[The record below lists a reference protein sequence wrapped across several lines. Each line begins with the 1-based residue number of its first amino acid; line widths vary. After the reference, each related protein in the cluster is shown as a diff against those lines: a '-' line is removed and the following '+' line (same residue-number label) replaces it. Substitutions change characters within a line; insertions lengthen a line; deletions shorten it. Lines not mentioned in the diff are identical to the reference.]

1 MNKRKITKKTRPQ
14 RDEIIEKPVKRSA
27 GNFHIEFKNEQ
38 QRKAWQT
45 IEQNEITFLIGPA
58 GSAKSFISSAY
69 SCSSILTKRQQK
81 ILLTR
86 PIVES
91 SHGLGYLPG
100 PQPLTA
106 KIVTPNGWTTM
117 GELKIGDKVIGRDGL
132 PTEILGIYP
141 KGKKEVYRVTTTDG
155 THTECCLDH
164 LWYTETFE
172 NKKRNKKGTVKTTK
186 EIVDTL
192 KTKNGK
198 INHFLPRNE
207 AVHYEKQNHEL
218 SPYVM
223 GVLLGD
229 GYFGNVI
236 SFASAD
242 PEIVDRVEKEIEP
255 LNLTL
260 TEHKNSHSQA
270 NSYTIASHNYS
281 WKPARKI
288 KVTNTING
296 DQILFERNNIAA
308 DYFGLKEKTL
318 MCRCRKG
325 SVIKNKKFEYLD
337 LENKFT
343 HPVKN
348 ILISYDLLNKKAW
361 EKFIPNEYKYS
372 SIQDRLDILR
382 GLMDTD
388 GTVCIRKGYSE
399 ASFTTTSKQLADDVV
414 EIVRS
419 LGGRACLRERNR
431 INKKS
436 KLANGREIVSRRK
449 SYEFTI
455 SLPEDMNPFHLKRK
469 ASKFKCNYIHRVG
482 IVSIEKVGHEK
493 VQCIKVNNLEHL
505 YLTDNFIVTH
515 NTFEEKVNPYITPI
529 YDALDE
535 LVGPVGF
542 QREVVNKSIQIRP
555 LNYLRG
561 CNFNDAICLSD
572 ESQNMNL
579 KELLLY
585 ITRLGRNSKMI
596 INGDPNQCDIK
607 DSALMHV
614 VNKLEGLPGIGVVRF
629 DKSAIVRNP
638 LISQI
643 LDRLAPD
650 QSI

>member
-100 PQPLTA
+100 CQPLTQQ
-106 KIVTPNGWTTM
+106 VLTTSGWTTM
-117 GELKIGDKVIGRDGL
+117 GEIKIGDKVIGRDGM
-132 PTEILGIYP
+132 PTEVLGIYP
-141 KGKKEVYRVTTTDG
+141 KGEKDTYKVTTFDG
-155 THTECCLDH
+155 TSTICCADH
-164 LWYTETFE
+164 LWYTQTREE
-172 NKKRNKKGTVKTTK
+172 KNKKQQGKVRVTRDIISDLENGVK
-186 EIVDTL
+186 
-192 KTKNGK
+192 
-198 INHFLPRNE
+198 HFLPRNE
-207 AVHYEKQNHEL
+207 PVHFDKKEL
-218 SPYVM
+218 SIAPYTL

-229 GYFGNVI
+229 GHTERTHVR
-236 SFASAD
+236 FASAD
-242 PEIVDRVEKEIEP
+242 QEIVDRVNDEIKP
-255 LNLTL
+255 LGLYCQQA
-260 TEHKNSHSQA
+260 KKQYSQA
-270 NSYTIASHNYS
+270 WSYTLSSLEGYRQGA
-281 WKPARKI
+281 KPVKI
-288 KVTNTING
+288 TEIDTSNTYYFSTNR
-296 DQILFERNNIAA
+296 EA
-308 DYFGLKEKTL
+308 
-318 MCRCRKG
+318 M
-325 SVIKNKKFEYLD
+325 
-337 LENKFT
+337 KFT
-343 HPVKN
+343 NCKQRTLFTRVSCGATVDGYKYEKNGEPWVNPVFN
-348 ILISYDLLNKKAW
+348 CLRNHDLLGKKAW
-361 EKFIPNEYKYS
+361 DKFIPDDYKYS
-372 SIQDRLDILR
+372 SVQDRIDILR
-382 GLMDTD
+382 GLLDTD
-388 GTVCIRKGYSE
+388 GSARKRIGDQVNFY
-399 ASFTTTSKQLADDVV
+399 TTSLRLAEDVI

-419 LGGRACLRERNR
+419 LGGKAKLRSRDRRNEKNRNIVARR
-431 INKKS
+431 I
-436 KLANGREIVSRRK
+436 
-449 SYEFTI
+449 SYEVSI
-455 SLPEDMNPFHLKRK
+455 AMPESINPFYLKRK
-469 ASKFKCNYIHRVG
+469 AERFEGKNIAH
-482 IVSIEKVGHEK
+482 IEIISIKKVGNEK
-493 VQCIKVNNLEHL
+493 VQCIKVDNPEHL

-614 VNKLEGLPGIGVVRF
+614 VSKLEGLPGIGVVRF

-643 LDRLAPD
+643 LDRLVPD

>member
-100 PQPLTA
+100 CQPLTQQ
-106 KIVTPNGWTTM
+106 VLTTSGWTTM
-117 GELKIGDKVIGRDGL
+117 GEIKIGDKVIGRDGM
-132 PTEILGIYP
+132 PTEVLGIYP
-141 KGKKEVYRVTTTDG
+141 KGEKDTYKVTTFDG
-155 THTECCLDH
+155 TSTICCADH
-164 LWYTETFE
+164 LWYTQTREE
-172 NKKRNKKGTVKTTK
+172 KNKKQQGKVRVTRDIISDLENGVK
-186 EIVDTL
+186 
-192 KTKNGK
+192 
-198 INHFLPRNE
+198 HFLPRNE
-207 AVHYEKQNHEL
+207 PVHFDKKEL
-218 SPYVM
+218 SIAPYTL

-229 GYFGNVI
+229 GTYSDGHVR
-236 SFASAD
+236 FASAD
-242 PEIVDRVEKEIEP
+242 QEIVDRVNDEIKP
-255 LNLTL
+255 LGLYCQQA
-260 TEHKNSHSQA
+260 KKQYSQA
-270 NSYTIASHNYS
+270 WSYTLSSLEGYRQGA
-281 WKPARKI
+281 KPVKI
-288 KVTNTING
+288 TEIDTSNTYYFSTNR
-296 DQILFERNNIAA
+296 EA
-308 DYFGLKEKTL
+308 
-318 MCRCRKG
+318 M
-325 SVIKNKKFEYLD
+325 
-337 LENKFT
+337 KFT
-343 HPVKN
+343 NCKQRTLFTRVSCGATVDGYKYEKNGEPWVNPVFN
-348 ILISYDLLNKKAW
+348 CLRNHDLLGKKAW
-361 EKFIPNEYKYS
+361 DKFIPDDYKYS
-372 SIQDRLDILR
+372 SVQDRIDILR
-382 GLMDTD
+382 GLLDTD
-388 GTVCIRKGYSE
+388 GSARKRIGDQVNFY
-399 ASFTTTSKQLADDVV
+399 TTSLRLAEDVI

-419 LGGRACLRERNR
+419 LGGKAKLRSRDRRNEKNRNIVARR
-431 INKKS
+431 I
-436 KLANGREIVSRRK
+436 
-449 SYEFTI
+449 SYEVSI
-455 SLPEDMNPFHLKRK
+455 AMPESINPFYLKRK
-469 ASKFKCNYIHRVG
+469 AERFEGKNIAH
-482 IVSIEKVGHEK
+482 IEIISIKKVGNEK
-493 VQCIKVNNLEHL
+493 VQCIKVDNPEHL

-614 VNKLEGLPGIGVVRF
+614 VSKLEGLPGIGVVRF

-643 LDRLAPD
+643 LDRLVPD

>member
-100 PQPLTA
+100 CQPLSQ
-106 KIVTPNGWTTM
+106 KIATPSGWTTM
-117 GELKIGDKVIGRDGL
+117 GEIKIGDKVIGRDGM
-132 PTEILGIYP
+132 PTEVLGIYP
-141 KGKKEVYRVTTTDG
+141 KGEKDTYKVTTFDG
-155 THTECCLDH
+155 TSTICCADH
-164 LWYTETFE
+164 LWYTQTREE
-172 NKKRNKKGTVKTTK
+172 KNKKQQGKVRVTRDIISDLENG
-186 EIVDTL
+186 L
-192 KTKNGK
+192 K
-198 INHFLPRNE
+198 HFLPRNE
-207 AVHYEKQNHEL
+207 PVHFDKKEL
-218 SPYVM
+218 SIAPYTL

-229 GYFGNVI
+229 GTSERGHVR
-236 SFASAD
+236 FASAD
-242 PEIVDRVEKEIEP
+242 QEIVDRVNAEIK
-255 LNLTL
+255 TL
-260 TEHKNSHSQA
+260 GLYCQQAKKQYSQA
-270 NSYTIASHNYS
+270 WSYTLSSLEGYRQGA
-281 WKPARKI
+281 KPVKI
-288 KVTNTING
+288 TEIDTSNTYYFSTNREAMKFTNCK
-296 DQILFERNNIAA
+296 Q
-308 DYFGLKEKTL
+308 KTL
-318 MCRCRKG
+318 STRVSCGATVDGYKYD
-325 SVIKNKKFEYLD
+325 KNGEPWV
-337 LENKFT
+337 N
-343 HPVKN
+343 PVFN
-348 ILISYDLLNKKAW
+348 CLRNHDLLGKKAW
-361 EKFIPNEYKYS
+361 DKFIPDDYKYS
-372 SIQDRLDILR
+372 GVQDRIDILR
-382 GLMDTD
+382 GLLDTD
-388 GTVCIRKGYSE
+388 GSIKWGGETVFY
-399 ASFTTTSKQLADDVV
+399 TTSLRLAEDVI

-419 LGGRACLRERNR
+419 LGGKAKIRSRDRRNEKNRNIVARR
-431 INKKS
+431 I
-436 KLANGREIVSRRK
+436 
-449 SYEFTI
+449 SYEVSI
-455 SLPEDMNPFHLKRK
+455 VMPESINPFYLKRK
-469 ASKFKCNYIHRVG
+469 AKRFKGKNVANIE
-482 IVSIEKVGHEK
+482 IISIEKVGHEK
-493 VQCIKVNNLEHL
+493 VQCIKVDNPEHL

-614 VNKLEGLPGIGVVRF
+614 VSKLEGVPGIGVVRF

>member
-1 MNKRKITKKTRPQ
+1 MRKNKRPSKKEKQDIFTSAPSPKKT
-14 RDEIIEKPVKRSA
+14 A
-27 GNFHIEFKNEQ
+27 GSFHFEFLNAQ
-38 QRKAWQT
+38 QKKAWET

-69 SCSSILTKRQQK
+69 ACSSILTKRQQK

-106 KIVTPNGWTTM
+106 KIVTPTGWTTM

-132 PTEILGIYP
+132 PTEVLGIFP
-141 KGKKEVYRVTTTDG
+141 KGEKEVYRITTTDG
-155 THTECCLDH
+155 TQTECCLDH

-192 KTKNGK
+192 KTKDGK

-207 AVHYEKQNHEL
+207 AVHYEKQNHKL

-229 GYFGNVI
+229 GFFGNSI

-242 PEIVDRVEKEIEP
+242 PEIVYRVEKEIET

-260 TEHKNSHSQA
+260 TEHKNLHSQA

-308 DYFGLKEKTL
+308 NYFGLKEKTL
-318 MCRCRKG
+318 MCRCRRG
-325 SVIKNKKFEYLD
+325 SVIENKKFEYLD

-348 ILISYDLLNKKAW
+348 ILISYNLLNKKAW

-388 GTVCIRKGYSE
+388 GTVRIRKGYSE
-399 ASFTTTSKQLADDVV
+399 ASFTTTSKKLADDVI

-436 KLANGREIVSRRK
+436 KLANGREIVSRRE

-469 ASKFKCNYIHRVG
+469 AGKFKCNYIHRVG

-493 VQCIKVNNLEHL
+493 VQCIKVNNPEHL

-561 CNFNDAICLSD
+561 CNFNDAICLMD
-572 ESQNMNL
+572 EAQNNNF
-579 KELLLY
+579 KELMLY
-585 ITRLGRNSKMI
+585 ITRLAKNSKMI
-596 INGDPNQCDIK
+596 INGDPNQSDIS
-607 DSALMHV
+607 DSALMDV
-614 VNKLEGLPGIGVVRF
+614 VKRLEGLAGVGIVRF
-629 DKSAIVRNP
+629 DSSAIVRNP
-638 LISQI
+638 LISSI
-643 LDRLAPD
+643 LERLA
-650 QSI
+650 